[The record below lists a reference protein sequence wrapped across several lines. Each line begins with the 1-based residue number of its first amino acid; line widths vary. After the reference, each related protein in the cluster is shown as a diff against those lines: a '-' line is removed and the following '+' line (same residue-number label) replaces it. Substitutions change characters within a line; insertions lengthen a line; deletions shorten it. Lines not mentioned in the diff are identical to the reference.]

1 MSNQNTANQTGKSCK
16 EGKWTLGHYQMLR
29 GEFANHTGS
38 YNTPD
43 EACAS
48 VGMKAWSYDPK
59 LNKYVPYDPK
69 YGCCRAECGKTSSI
83 GTIYTAAFRHNLA
96 LTCTSGGKEFK
107 QTQPADSLIKVA
119 ARAGREIGV
128 SANQPVVWKVTKG
141 SELLRNLTILASSL
155 HFEPLGPLGTIG
167 LLAASVCEVREFVLQ
182 LMPDNLPGKDSGQK
196 PSKRKNNPKPNL
208 PTLTLTEQDIIDL
221 IKLSSLEVDPRSGDT
236 QRQTAGVVDA
246 VLNRAFKKGGDGHV
260 REVINI
266 HKHFTSITKYGGVQY
281 VPDSEIKAV
290 IKDVVLDHLQ
300 NRANGEPSIIGGH
313 THYLN
318 EKESDSASKVQ
329 WGNAVIKYAK
339 EHNLYFG
346 KEGYRHY
353 HGTPPPEKPAK
364 EFNVHIPKSFF
375 TN

>member
-83 GTIYTAAFRHNLA
+83 GTIYKAAFRQKLA

-141 SELLRNLTILASSL
+141 SELLRNLTILAQAYISSPSAPSAL
-155 HFEPLGPLGTIG
+155 
-167 LLAASVCEVREFVLQ
+167 SVCWLFRCARFGSLCCSWCRTIFRVRIA
-182 LMPDNLPGKDSGQK
+182 D
-196 PSKRKNNPKPNL
+196 KN
-208 PTLTLTEQDIIDL
+208 
-221 IKLSSLEVDPRSGDT
+221 R
-236 QRQTAGVVDA
+236 
-246 VLNRAFKKGGDGHV
+246 
-260 REVINI
+260 
-266 HKHFTSITKYGGVQY
+266 
-281 VPDSEIKAV
+281 
-290 IKDVVLDHLQ
+290 
-300 NRANGEPSIIGGH
+300 
-313 THYLN
+313 LN
-318 EKESDSASKVQ
+318 EK
-329 WGNAVIKYAK
+329 
-339 EHNLYFG
+339 
-346 KEGYRHY
+346 
-353 HGTPPPEKPAK
+353 T
-364 EFNVHIPKSFF
+364 IP
-375 TN
+375 NQICPH